1 MKTIN
6 HKNKNVSA
14 FRGSERLT
22 RKKEQFNIWKIGLV
36 KNVVTRLGEN
46 A

>member
-1 MKTIN
+1 MN
-6 HKNKNVSA
+6 HKNKIVGA

-22 RKKEQFNIWKIGLV
+22 RKKEQFIIWKIGLV
-36 KNVVTRLGEN
+36 KNVVTRLEEN